1 MITDFFV
8 EYENLFV
15 GVLGFMAI
23 LIIAL
28 DQFGLHEWIVE
39 KIRGK
44 K

>member
-1 MITDFFV
+1 
-8 EYENLFV
+8 
-15 GVLGFMAI
+15 LGFMAI

-44 K
+44 KWRNIWSNCSRTWTE